1 MSEYFRSGKKGTL
14 LAALALLGAALVI
27 RLFFL
32 ELVFHS
38 YYRRMADVNRLRL
51 VPIPAPRG
59 ALYDRHM
66 RKIVV
71 NRPSYS
77 ISILPYEVTDLEGT
91 IDRLAPL
98 LGMTRD
104 ELDGVIKRERT
115 SRYEPIKV
123 KKDADFATIA
133 ALEEQNE
140 DLPGVIYQVEQARDY
155 PPNNWGSHLVGY
167 ISEISE
173 QELAQLAARG
183 YRQGGYIGKR
193 GIEKQY
199 DQLLRGV
206 DGVLYLEV
214 TAQGKV
220 LGEVPDKPPLRPIS
234 GSDLVIS
241 IDMDVQAAAESALA
255 NFCCAG
261 AVALDPSNGEILA
274 FVSKP
279 VYNAAGLSVGITYDE
294 WNRIAADPDHPLLNR
309 VIQSQYPPGSTAKL
323 LTAGAALEEGLVN
336 ARSHMPASCGGGYRF
351 GNRIFRCWKKEGHG
365 SLDLIG
371 AIEQSCDV
379 YFYQLG
385 QKLGINKWAEYA
397 QKCGFGRRT
406 GIDLP
411 DEARGLVPSEE
422 WYDRRMGKGKWS
434 QGVMLNLAI
443 GQGELLTT
451 PLQLA
456 NFYAAMGN
464 GGVLWRPHLLKRVQ
478 DPQGAQEY
486 RPEIMERLP
495 FSQETLDILK
505 QAMIQVVQG
514 PHGTAHRAQLEGITV
529 AGKTGTAENPHGKEH
544 SWFACFAPAD
554 NPKIAVAVLV
564 ENAGHGSDI
573 AAPIAQQMLSA
584 YLLKKKPTGPLVNPA
599 DSSSFDYSD

>member
-1 MSEYFRSGKKGTL
+1 MNEYSRSGRKEILLTVLGL
-14 LAALALLGAALVI
+14 LAVALVV
-27 RLFFL
+27 RLLFL
-32 ELVFHS
+32 QIVFHP

-59 ALYDRHM
+59 AIFDRH
-66 RKIVV
+66 RRQIVT

-77 ISILPYEVTDLEGT
+77 VSVLPYEVHDLKLT
-91 IDRLAPL
+91 IERLAPL
-98 LGMTRD
+98 IGLTET
-104 ELDGVIKRERT
+104 ELEAAIKRERT

-123 KKDADFATIA
+123 KKNVDFVTIA
-133 ALEEQNE
+133 RLEERNE
-140 DLPGVIYQVEQARDY
+140 DLPGVIYQAEQARDY

-173 QELAQLAARG
+173 QELLQLAPKG

-199 DQLLRGV
+199 DQLLRGA

-279 VYNAAGLSVGITYDE
+279 VYNTAGLSVGISFEE
-294 WNRIAADPDHPLLNR
+294 WNRIVNDPTHPLLNR

-323 LTAGAALEEGLVN
+323 LTAGAALEEGLVT
-336 ARSHMPASCGGGYRF
+336 ARSLMSVACQGGYQF
-351 GNRIFRCWKKEGHG
+351 GNRFFRCWKPEGHG
-365 SLDLIG
+365 SLNLIG
-371 AIEQSCDV
+371 AIEQSCDA

-385 QKLGINKWAEYA
+385 QKLGLNIWTEYA
-397 QKCGFGRRT
+397 KKCGFGQRT
-406 GIDLP
+406 VIDLP
-411 DEARGLVPSEE
+411 DEARGLAPTSE
-422 WYDRRMGKGKWS
+422 WYDRRFGKGQWS
-434 QGVMLNLAI
+434 TGVMLNLAI
-443 GQGELLTT
+443 GQGEILTT

-456 NFYAAMGN
+456 NFYAALGN
-464 GGVLWRPHLLKRVQ
+464 GGVLWKPHLLRRVE
-478 DPQGAQEY
+478 DPDGAQEY
-486 RPEIMERLP
+486 RPEIVERLP
-495 FSQETLDILK
+495 FSQETLETLK
-505 QAMIQVVQG
+505 KALVQVVQG
-514 PHGTAHRAQLEGITV
+514 PHGTAHRSQVEGITV

-544 SWFACFAPAD
+544 AWFVCFAPAE
-554 NPKIAVAVLV
+554 NPKIALAVLV
-564 ENAGHGSDI
+564 ENAGHGGDI
-573 AAPIAQQMLSA
+573 AAPIARQMLEA
-584 YLLKKKPTGPLVNPA
+584 YLLKQKPTAPLVNPA
-599 DSSSFDYSD
+599 DTAGFEYSD

>member
-1 MSEYFRSGKKGTL
+1 MNEFSKTNKNGIL
-14 LAALALLGAALVI
+14 LAVLAFLAGALVV

-32 ELVFHS
+32 QIFFHP

-59 ALYDRHM
+59 AIYDRNA
-66 RKIVV
+66 RRIVA

-77 ISILPYEVTDLEGT
+77 VSILPYEVHDLGLT
-91 IDRLAPL
+91 IQRLAPIVGL
-98 LGMTRD
+98 TEA
-104 ELDGVIKRERT
+104 ELEAVIKRERT
-115 SRYEPIKV
+115 TRYEPIKV
-123 KKDADFATIA
+123 KKDVDFATVA
-133 ALEEQNE
+133 RLEEQNE
-140 DLPGVIYQVEQARDY
+140 DLPGVIYQSEQARDY

-173 QELAQLAARG
+173 QELLQLASRG

-199 DQLLRGV
+199 DQLLRGS

-220 LGEVPDKPPLRPIS
+220 LGEVPDKPPLRPTS
-234 GSDLVIS
+234 GSNMVIA

-261 AVALDPSNGEILA
+261 AVALDPSTGEILA

-279 VYNAAGLSVGITYDE
+279 VYNTAGLSVGISYDE
-294 WNRIAADPDHPLLNR
+294 WNGIVNDPDHPLLNR

-323 LTAGAALEEGLVN
+323 LTAGAALEENLISS
-336 ARSHMPASCGGGYRF
+336 RSHMPAACGGGYQF
-351 GNRIFRCWKKEGHG
+351 GNRFFRCWKPEGHG
-365 SLDLIG
+365 SLNLIG

-385 QKLGINKWAEYA
+385 QKLGISKWAEYA
-397 QKCGFGRRT
+397 KKCGFGQRT

-411 DEARGLVPSEE
+411 DEARGLAPATE
-422 WYDRRMGKGKWS
+422 WYDRRFGKGKWS

-443 GQGELLTT
+443 GQGEFLST

-456 NFYAAMGN
+456 SFYAALGN
-464 GGVLWRPHLLKRVQ
+464 GGVLWKPHLLKKVQ
-478 DPQGAQEY
+478 DQSGVQEY
-486 RPEIMERLP
+486 RPEIVERLP
-495 FSQETLDILK
+495 FSQETLEVLK
-505 QAMIQVVQG
+505 KAMIEVVQG
-514 PHGTAHRAQLEGITV
+514 PHGTAHRAQLEGIVV

-544 SWFACFAPAD
+544 SWFACFAPAE
-554 NPKIAVAVLV
+554 NPKIAIAVLV

-584 YLLKKKPTGPLVNPA
+584 YLLKKKPTGPLVSPA
-599 DSSSFDYSD
+599 DSGTFEYSD

>member
-1 MSEYFRSGKKGTL
+1 MNEFSRTNKNGI
-14 LAALALLGAALVI
+14 LLGVLAFLAGALVV

-32 ELVFHS
+32 QIVFHP

-51 VPIPAPRG
+51 IPIPAPRG
-59 ALYDRHM
+59 AIYDRQG
-66 RKIVV
+66 RKIVA
-71 NRPSYS
+71 NRPAYS
-77 ISILPYEVTDLEGT
+77 VSILPYEVRDLGLT
-91 IDRLAPL
+91 IQKLSPL
-98 LGMTRD
+98 IGLTET
-104 ELDGVIKRERT
+104 ELEAAIKRERT

-123 KKDADFATIA
+123 KKDVDFATVA
-133 ALEEQNE
+133 RLEEENE
-140 DLPGVIYQVEQARDY
+140 DLPGVIYQAEQARDY

-173 QELAQLAARG
+173 QELLQLAAKG

-199 DQLLRGV
+199 DQLLRGS

-220 LGEVPDKPPLRPIS
+220 LGEVPDKPPLRPTS
-234 GSDLVIS
+234 GSDMVIA

-261 AVALDPSNGEILA
+261 AVALDPANGEILA

-279 VYNAAGLSVGITYDE
+279 VYNTAGLSVGIGYEE
-294 WNRIAADPDHPLLNR
+294 WNRIVNDPDHPLLNR

-323 LTAGAALEEGLVN
+323 LTAGAALEEGLIN
-336 ARSHMPASCGGGYRF
+336 FRSHMPASCGGGYQF
-351 GNRIFRCWKKEGHG
+351 GNRFFRCWKPEGHG
-365 SLDLIG
+365 SLNLIG

-385 QKLGINKWAEYA
+385 QKLGINKWAEYGK
-397 QKCGFGRRT
+397 KCGFGKRT

-411 DEARGLVPSEE
+411 DEARGLVPNTD

-434 QGVMLNLAI
+434 QGVMLNLSI

-456 NFYAAMGN
+456 SFYAALGN
-464 GGVLWRPHLLKRVQ
+464 GGVLWKPHLLKKVQ
-478 DPQGAQEY
+478 DQAGVQEY
-486 RPEIMERLP
+486 KPEIVERLP
-495 FSQETLDILK
+495 FSQETLEILK
-505 QAMIQVVQG
+505 KAMIEVVQG
-514 PHGTAHRAQLEGITV
+514 PHGTAHRARLEGITV

-544 SWFACFAPAD
+544 SWFACFAPAE
-554 NPKIAVAVLV
+554 NPTIAVAVLV

-573 AAPIAQQMLSA
+573 AAPVAQQMLQA
-584 YLLKKKPTGPLVNPA
+584 YLLKRKPTGPLVSPA
-599 DSSSFDYSD
+599 DSATFEYSD

>member
-1 MSEYFRSGKKGTL
+1 LNEFSRTNKNGIL
-14 LAALALLGAALVI
+14 LAVLALLAGALVV

-32 ELVFHS
+32 QIVFHP

-59 ALYDRHM
+59 AIYDRHG
-66 RKIVV
+66 RQVV
-71 NRPSYS
+71 ANRPAYS
-77 ISILPYEVTDLEGT
+77 VSILPYEVHDLELT
-91 IDRLAPL
+91 IQRVAPIIGL
-98 LGMTRD
+98 TEA
-104 ELDGVIKRERT
+104 ELEGVIKRERT
-115 SRYEPIKV
+115 SRHEPIKV
-123 KKDADFATIA
+123 KKDVDFATVA
-133 ALEEQNE
+133 RLEEQNE
-140 DLPGVIYQVEQARDY
+140 DLPGVIYQAEQARDY

-173 QELAQLAARG
+173 QELLQLASKG
-183 YRQGGYIGKR
+183 YRQGGYLGKR

-199 DQLLRGV
+199 DQLLRGA

-279 VYNAAGLSVGITYDE
+279 VYNTAGLSVGISYDE
-294 WNRIAADPDHPLLNR
+294 WNRIVNDPNHPLLNR
-309 VIQSQYPPGSTAKL
+309 IIQSQYPPGSTAKL
-323 LTAGAALEEGLVN
+323 LTAAAALEEGLVS
-336 ARSHMPASCGGGYRF
+336 ARSHMPAACGGGYRF
-351 GNRIFRCWKKEGHG
+351 GNRFFRCWKPEGHG
-365 SLDLIG
+365 SLNLTA
-371 AIEQSCDV
+371 AIEQSCDT

-385 QKLGINKWAEYA
+385 QKLGLDKWAGYA
-397 QKCGFGRRT
+397 KKSAFGKRT

-411 DEARGLVPSEE
+411 DEARGLAPTTE

-434 QGVMLNLAI
+434 LGVMLNLAI
-443 GQGELLTT
+443 GQGEFLTT

-456 NFYAAMGN
+456 NFYAALGN
-464 GGVLWRPHLLKRVQ
+464 GGVLWKPHLLKRVQ
-478 DPQGAQEY
+478 DPDGAQEY
-486 RPEIMERLP
+486 RPEIVERLP
-495 FSQETLDILK
+495 FSQETLEILK
-505 QAMIQVVQG
+505 KSMVQVVQG
-514 PHGTAHRAQLEGITV
+514 ERGTAHRSQVQGITV

-544 SWFACFAPAD
+544 AWFACFAPAE
-554 NPKIAVAVLV
+554 NPKIALAVLV
-564 ENAGHGSDI
+564 ENAGHGGDI
-573 AAPIAQQMLSA
+573 AAPIARQMLEA
-584 YLLKKKPTGPLVNPA
+584 YLLKHKPTAPLVSPA
-599 DSSSFDYSD
+599 DSAGFEYSD